1 MILMKFLKQ
10 LGAIFSMTEF
20 SKNAKKI
27 ASLFKGS
34 EVERKLSAGIL
45 RTIVS
50 DIITL
55 YFENRKALGKG
66 ILVFNPQDPS
76 NSSYVTVKELENDLS
91 LAQESM
97 NRDFEELFH
106 RVLNVIDKEDENNF
120 AMVALIEDN
129 YVNVHLLDPDEANER
144 IDEASSGLIL

>member
-1 MILMKFLKQ
+1 MKFLKQ

>member
-1 MILMKFLKQ
+1 
-10 LGAIFSMTEF
+10 MTEF

-76 NSSYVTVKELENDLS
+76 NSSYVTAKELENDLS

-106 RVLNVIDKEDENNF
+106 RVLNVIDKEDENNL

-129 YVNVHLLDPDEANER
+129 YVNIHLLDPDEANER

>member
-1 MILMKFLKQ
+1 
-10 LGAIFSMTEF
+10 MTEF

>member
-1 MILMKFLKQ
+1 
-10 LGAIFSMTEF
+10 MTEF

-76 NSSYVTVKELENDLS
+76 NSSYVTSKELENDLS

-106 RVLNVIDKEDENNF
+106 RVLNVIDKEDENNL

-129 YVNVHLLDPDEANER
+129 YVNIHLLDPDEANER

>member
-1 MILMKFLKQ
+1 
-10 LGAIFSMTEF
+10 MTEF

-76 NSSYVTVKELENDLS
+76 NSSYVTVKELENDPS

>member
-1 MILMKFLKQ
+1 
-10 LGAIFSMTEF
+10 MTEF

-106 RVLNVIDKEDENNF
+106 RVLNVIDKGDENNF

>member
-1 MILMKFLKQ
+1 MKFLKQ

-76 NSSYVTVKELENDLS
+76 NSSYVTSKELENDLS

-106 RVLNVIDKEDENNF
+106 RVLNVIDKEDENNL

-129 YVNVHLLDPDEANER
+129 YVNIHLLDPDEANER